1 MLIRVSSKKTTIF
14 SVIEKQELNRGL
26 IRDFINITSIKTFF
40 FSRLITN
47 LSVVEMIKLNIKCD
61 FYILVREYLETQVK
75 ITVFKKNINIKIC
88 IFSRT

>member
-40 FSRLITN
+40 FKVNYQFISCRNDKI
-47 LSVVEMIKLNIKCD
+47 
-61 FYILVREYLETQVK
+61 EY
-75 ITVFKKNINIKIC
+75 
-88 IFSRT
+88 

>member
-1 MLIRVSSKKTTIF
+1 MLIRVSVKTTTIF

-40 FSRLITN
+40 SRLITN

-61 FYILVREYLETQVK
+61 FYELVREYLETQVK
-75 ITVFKKNINIKIC
+75 ITIFKKNINMKIC
-88 IFSRT
+88 ISRT

>member
-61 FYILVREYLETQVK
+61 FYELVREYLETQVK